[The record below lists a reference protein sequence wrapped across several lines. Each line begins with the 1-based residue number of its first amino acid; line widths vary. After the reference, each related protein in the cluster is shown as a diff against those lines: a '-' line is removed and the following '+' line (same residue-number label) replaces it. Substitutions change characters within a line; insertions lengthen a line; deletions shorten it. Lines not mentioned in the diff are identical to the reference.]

1 MARPFVPAG
10 LDRRGDCRL
19 SSEGI
24 RRRSVSIAA
33 AACSVRCVRF
43 WWTSVLILGPS
54 LGGMTA
60 WFVCAALSR
69 HQSVPLW
76 TERCLRAVPLYT
88 DTATFCTTSRPAR
101 PGNRLSSRASSS
113 SLHDWRGRSVWH
125 LVLPLPPPCFPTCD
139 SLPVNQKAANTV
151 LVFYFQSPFYGRAH
165 LCASASQL
173 SFPHVERAGS
183 SSRRRSFTTRTRAP
197 QPHQLCYFSGDAYS
211 WCFQH
216 HISESYT
223 LRLYI
228 ASSQK
233 SLAVVVIEIVPWDCY
248 MQTAVRCD

>member
-1 MARPFVPAG
+1 
-10 LDRRGDCRL
+10 
-19 SSEGI
+19 
-24 RRRSVSIAA
+24 
-33 AACSVRCVRF
+33 
-43 WWTSVLILGPS
+43 
-54 LGGMTA
+54 MTA

-101 PGNRLSSRASSS
+101 PGNWLSFRASSS
-113 SLHDWRGRSVWH
+113 SLHAWWGRSVWH
-125 LVLPLPPPCFPTCD
+125 LLLPLPPPLFPTCD

-151 LVFYFQSPFYGRAH
+151 LVFYLPSPFYRRAD
-165 LCASASQL
+165 LCASASCL
-173 SFPHVERAGS
+173 SFPQTVEGAGS
-183 SSRRRSFTTRTRAP
+183 SSRRRFFATPTRAP
-197 QPHQLCYFSGDAYS
+197 QQHRLCYFSGNVSS

-216 HISESYT
+216 HISESCT
-223 LRLYI
+223 LCPYV

-233 SLAVVVIEIVPWDCY
+233 SLAVVVIQIVWDCY